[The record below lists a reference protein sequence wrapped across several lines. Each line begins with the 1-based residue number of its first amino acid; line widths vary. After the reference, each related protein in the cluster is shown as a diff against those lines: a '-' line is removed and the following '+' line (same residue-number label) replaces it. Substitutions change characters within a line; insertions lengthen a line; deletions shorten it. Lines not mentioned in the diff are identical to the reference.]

1 MGHRRLDEDLVPA
14 SGDAG
19 PQGRE
24 DVRQVLDVARAD
36 EDEVAGDAFDLH
48 ARTRTLRIPAG
59 DRESLLLHRGQDEP
73 LEMAEQRK
81 LVEEQDALVGFVDRT
96 RDDAIVR
103 LGTELRMAAV
113 WIVTD
118 VPEQFRLT
126 RPRREDERP
135 AGDRDE
141 DLPGALLLHLPTLLE
156 RLLVEHA
163 DHVARPLVDDDLFLA
178 ELLPGRRH
186 AVPALELCER
196 DLEDAAEQVP
206 ERIPDVRLGG
216 RLRSPA
222 LLAHAVRRR
231 GVRPA
236 VDALVAEPLRH
247 VDRRF
252 FRIDEVA
259 FGAREPILFLQHLV
273 LLLHLNQRPFRIL
286 RIVDDP
292 DLFRHGRQVEGESL
306 GNHRLARP
314 WWADEQEMPTLV
326 RGDPRERDRFVLA
339 DDPLQRIVRNRDL
352 RRRVEVVEGEAVLG
366 GDHLRSRDTLHPGLR
381 CQVAPRPDFDAGGL
395 LRDRAHFRANDR
407 VHVHLGRD
415 VEDPLRDDAIED
427 DGARL
432 LRALKRLDELPHGD
446 LRHDAVSLVQKAGG
460 RGAAELQEDVTVLL
474 ELRVEDLRRR
484 RQRSRRPFLAGF
496 PGLSLLSR
504 FRPELG
510 PRFGPGLR
518 SARGLRL
525 GELGLCFVDVAGE
538 TVHLDVL
545 IRRDLVP
552 QALHDLLL
560 RELFDFLASRGA
572 GDEVDFG
579 HLEKFLQDQVS
590 AAVAIDEG
598 GERSFFR
605 ELLNRLRDVRPFD
618 RDGIL
623 DPRSKQVQDVL
634 APLDDDDRVAIGNVR
649 AGGKPLGPERYD
661 LRHLHALA
669 HLVEEVRPGGL
680 RLLDH
685 GREQGAGSLDD
696 FVALRHAGVLDLVD
710 LDRGLA
716 WADPVD
722 RLEGRR
728 QDRGLDLV
736 QRGRDQDRPFAPSLL
751 ALDVDLDAA
760 DAAALL
766 QVPQVQFL
774 AEQPFRLAEHGPDD
788 VGFLDDPFRL
798 QAGLDEIF
806 SRTRIDVHFHTCPGE
821 L

>member
-1 MGHRRLDEDLVPA
+1 
-14 SGDAG
+14 
-19 PQGRE
+19 
-24 DVRQVLDVARAD
+24 
-36 EDEVAGDAFDLH
+36 
-48 ARTRTLRIPAG
+48 
-59 DRESLLLHRGQDEP
+59 
-73 LEMAEQRK
+73 MAEQRK
-81 LVEEQDALVGFVDRT
+81 LVDEQDSLVGFVDRT

-141 DLPGALLLHLPTLLE
+141 HFAGALLLHLSTLLE

-163 DHVARPLVDDDLFLA
+163 DHVARPVVGDDLFFA

-186 AVPALELCER
+186 GVPAVELCER
-196 DLEDAAEQVP
+196 DLKDPAKQVP
-206 ERIPDVRLGG
+206 EVVPDVRLGG

-222 LLAHAVRRR
+222 LGAHSVRRR

-252 FRIDEVA
+252 FRIDQVA
-259 FGAREPILFLQHLV
+259 FGARKPILLLQDLV
-273 LLLHLNQRPFRIL
+273 LLFHFDQRPFRIL
-286 RIVDDP
+286 GIVDDS
-292 DLFRHGRQVEGESL
+292 DLFRDGRQVEGEGL
-306 GNHRLARP
+306 GDHRLARARG
-314 WWADEQEMPTLV
+314 ADEQEMPTLV
-326 RGDPRERDRFVLA
+326 RGDPRERDRLVLA
-339 DDPLQRIVRNRDL
+339 DDPLQRIVWNRDVH
-352 RRRVEVVEGEAVLG
+352 RGVEVVEGEPVLR
-366 GDHLRSRDTLHPGLR
+366 GDHLRSCDTLHLGLR
-381 CQVAPRPDFDAGGL
+381 CQVAARPDLDAGGL
-395 LRDRAHFRANDR
+395 LRDRPHLRADDG
-407 VHVHLGRD
+407 VHVHLGGN
-415 VEDPLRDDAIED
+415 VENPLRDDAVED
-427 DGARL
+427 DGAGL
-432 LRALKRLDELPHGD
+432 LRVLERVDELSHRD
-446 LRHDAVSLVQKAGG
+446 LRHDAVSFVEKAGG
-460 RGAAELQEDVTVLL
+460 RGTAELQEDVTVLL

-484 RQRSRRPFLAGF
+484 RQRRRRPFLAGF
-496 PGLSLLSR
+496 PRLSR

-510 PRFGPGLR
+510 PWLGTGLR
-518 SARGLRL
+518 PTRGLRFW
-525 GELGLCFVDVAGE
+525 ELGLRFVDLTGE
-538 TVHLDVL
+538 AVHLDVL
-545 IRRDLVP
+545 VRRDLVP

-560 RELFDFLASRGA
+560 CELLDFLASRGA
-572 GDEVDFG
+572 GDEVDLG
-579 HLEKFLQDQVS
+579 HLEQFLQDQVS

-618 RDGIL
+618 GDGIL

-634 APLDDDDRVAIGNVR
+634 APFDDDDRVAIGNVR
-649 AGGKPLGPERYD
+649 PGGKPSGPERYD

-696 FVALRHAGVLDLVD
+696 FVALRPAGVLDLVD

-728 QDRGLDLV
+728 QDRGPTRV
-736 QRGRDQDRPFAPSLL
+736 QRGGVRLVPS
-751 ALDVDLDAA
+751 
-760 DAAALL
+760 
-766 QVPQVQFL
+766 
-774 AEQPFRLAEHGPDD
+774 H
-788 VGFLDDPFRL
+788 
-798 QAGLDEIF
+798 
-806 SRTRIDVHFHTCPGE
+806 
-821 L
+821 

>member
-81 LVEEQDALVGFVDRT
+81 LVDEQDSLVGFVDRT

-103 LGTELRMAAV
+103 LGTELRMPAV

-141 DLPGALLLHLPTLLE
+141 HFAGALLLHLSTLLE

-163 DHVARPLVDDDLFLA
+163 DHVARPLVDDDLFFA

-196 DLEDAAEQVP
+196 DLKDPAKQVP
-206 ERIPDVRLGG
+206 ERVPDVRLGG

-222 LLAHAVRRR
+222 LRAISVRRR

-252 FRIDEVA
+252 FRIDQVA
-259 FGAREPILFLQHLV
+259 FGARKAILLLQDLV
-273 LLLHLNQRPFRIL
+273 LLFHFDQRPFRIL
-286 RIVDDP
+286 GIVDDS
-292 DLFRHGRQVEGESL
+292 DLFRDGRQVEGEGL
-306 GNHRLARP
+306 GDHRLARAGR
-314 WWADEQEMPTLV
+314 ADEQEMPTLV
-326 RGDPRERDRFVLA
+326 RGDSRERDRFVLA
-339 DDPLQRIVRNRDL
+339 YDPLQRIVWDRDVH
-352 RRRVEVVEGEAVLG
+352 RRLEVVEGEAVLG
-366 GDHLRSRDTLHPGLR
+366 GDHLRSCDTLHLGLR
-381 CQVAPRPDFDAGGL
+381 CQVAARPDLDAGGL
-395 LRDRAHFRANDR
+395 FRDRPHLRADDG
-407 VHVHLGRD
+407 VHVHLGCD
-415 VEDPLRDDAIED
+415 VEDPLRDDAVED
-427 DGARL
+427 DGAGL
-432 LRALKRLDELPHGD
+432 LRGLERLDELPHRD
-446 LRHDAVSLVQKAGG
+446 LRYDAVPFVQETSR

-484 RQRSRRPFLAGF
+484 RQRRRRPFLAGF
-496 PGLSLLSR
+496 PRLSR
-504 FRPELG
+504 FRPDLG

-518 SARGLRL
+518 RTRGLRF
-525 GELGLCFVDVAGE
+525 GELGLCFVDLAGE

-560 RELFDFLASRGA
+560 RELFDFLASRGT
-572 GDEVDFG
+572 GDEVDLG
-579 HLEKFLQDQVS
+579 HLEKFLQNQVS

-618 RDGIL
+618 REGIL
-623 DPRSKQVQDVL
+623 VPRSKQGQYVL
-634 APLDDDDRVAIGNVR
+634 PPFDDDDRVAIGNVR
-649 AGGKPLGPERYD
+649 PGGKPLGPERYD

-669 HLVEEVRPGGL
+669 HL
-680 RLLDH
+680 
-685 GREQGAGSLDD
+685 A
-696 FVALRHAGVLDLVD
+696 
-710 LDRGLA
+710 
-716 WADPVD
+716 
-722 RLEGRR
+722 
-728 QDRGLDLV
+728 
-736 QRGRDQDRPFAPSLL
+736 
-751 ALDVDLDAA
+751 
-760 DAAALL
+760 
-766 QVPQVQFL
+766 
-774 AEQPFRLAEHGPDD
+774 
-788 VGFLDDPFRL
+788 
-798 QAGLDEIF
+798 
-806 SRTRIDVHFHTCPGE
+806 
-821 L
+821 